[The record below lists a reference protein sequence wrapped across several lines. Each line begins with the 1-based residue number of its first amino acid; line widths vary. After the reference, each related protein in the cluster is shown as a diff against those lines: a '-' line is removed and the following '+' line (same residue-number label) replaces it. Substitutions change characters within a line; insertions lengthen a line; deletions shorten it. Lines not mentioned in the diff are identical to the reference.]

1 MEQQQ
6 YEEDAGQGV
15 GQDVGGHDG
24 DDDSV
29 QAETLLLRAHRDRE
43 VLGQLDHQC
52 YARGHAVEEGQGVH

>member
-6 YEEDAGQGV
+6 DEEDAGQSV

-29 QAETLLLRAHRDRE
+29 QAEALLLRAHRDRE

-52 YARGHAVEEGQGVH
+52 NARGHAVEEGKGVH